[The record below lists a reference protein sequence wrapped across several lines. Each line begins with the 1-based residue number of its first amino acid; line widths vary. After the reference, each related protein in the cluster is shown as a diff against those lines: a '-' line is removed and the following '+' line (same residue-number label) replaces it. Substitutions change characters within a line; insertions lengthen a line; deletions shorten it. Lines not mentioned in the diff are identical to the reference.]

1 MRAAD
6 GGPDQPQA
14 SSQFRIRPERQEL
27 SPAVAA
33 NRVSGPRTQPWKVRR
48 KPGSQ
53 PKVRPGTVAAA
64 DLSPWPRARRLLY
77 VPEAEG
83 TNPALPTTCSRDR
96 QTDMP
101 ARYPVAQLGTVSS
114 RIQIPVSRPAFSN
127 SFAGSTSRSMR
138 KKTLPRLVIALCR
151 ETGGDDDYIRA
162 EAARRELTLRR
173 ERVPEMYRGG
183 LCERKFPLFRSN
195 SDQPSDLTHFW

>member
-1 MRAAD
+1 
-6 GGPDQPQA
+6 
-14 SSQFRIRPERQEL
+14 
-27 SPAVAA
+27 
-33 NRVSGPRTQPWKVRR
+33 
-48 KPGSQ
+48 
-53 PKVRPGTVAAA
+53 
-64 DLSPWPRARRLLY
+64 
-77 VPEAEG
+77 
-83 TNPALPTTCSRDR
+83 
-96 QTDMP
+96 MP